1 VLVAALL
8 CWPALAE
15 THPFSISYAHV
26 QVEPQT
32 ITATI
37 RLPLDD
43 MDLLLRID
51 RDVDGTVAD
60 GEIAAAAPALLRY
73 LTERVR
79 VRADGVTP
87 APSLVQTG
95 RWADSTGFPYV
106 EAVLRYSIARPPAAL
121 ALQID
126 LLTDL
131 YRDHRTLA
139 AIVRGD
145 RRDEFVFQ
153 HGNTF
158 EASHDSW
165 WQTARTF
172 LVLGVEHILTGYDHL
187 LFLLALLV
195 AGRGMRQLVAIVTS
209 FTVAHSLTLG
219 AATFGLIEPP
229 PRLIEAA
236 IALSIAYVGVE
247 NLLVKDVRGR
257 WRVTFVFGLVH
268 GFGFANVLREME
280 LPRAA
285 LASSLFTF
293 NAGVELGQLA
303 VLLVVWPVLRAVQK
317 SAYAVTITRAV
328 SAVVIACG
336 VFWFVQRVM

>member
-1 VLVAALL
+1 LL
-8 CWPALAE
+8 ACAGFLEA
-15 THPFSISYAHV
+15 HPLSVSYAHV
-26 QVEPQT
+26 QVEPQR
-32 ITATI
+32 ITVTI

-51 RDVDGTVAD
+51 RDVDGTVSDA
-60 GEIAAAAPALLRY
+60 EITAAAPALRRY
-73 LTERVR
+73 LTERIM
-79 VRADGVTP
+79 VRADATAPTP
-87 APSLVQTG
+87 TLERTA

-106 EAVLRYSIARPPAAL
+106 EALLQYPVTRQPATL
-121 ALQID
+121 ALQINV
-126 LLTDL
+126 LTDL
-131 YRDHRTLA
+131 YRDHRIIA

-158 EASHDSW
+158 ESAHDSW

-172 LVLGVEHILTGYDHL
+172 LLLGVEHILTGYDHL
-187 LFLLALLV
+187 LFLLALVV

-209 FTVAHSLTLG
+209 FTVAHSLTLA
-219 AATFGLIEPP
+219 AATFGWVQPP

-257 WRVTFVFGLVH
+257 WRLTFVFGLVH

-293 NAGVELGQLA
+293 NAGVELGQLG
-303 VLLVVWPVLRAVQK
+303 VLVLAWPVLRAAQR
-317 SAYAVTITRAV
+317 SAYAVNITRAV
-328 SAVVIACG
+328 SAVVIVFG
-336 VFWFVQRVM
+336 VVWFMQRVT